1 MKLTG
6 LEGGE
11 VYDDTMSLLPLTL
24 IISQFDLK

>member
-11 VYDDTMSLLPLTL
+11 VYDDTMSLPLIL
-24 IISQFDLK
+24 IISQFGLK